1 MFRIRVVEENQAQGA
16 ARSIYEEMIT
26 AQAEIL
32 MVRIQLW
39 KLLRFA
45 LLLFCAVA
53 VGGWDFSRHNVPLG
67 EIHKGGPPKDG
78 IPALLTPKFISAR
91 EAGRK
96 LLEPGDRVLGF
107 FWKGVAK
114 AYPVKILNWHEIVN
128 DDFSGNPV
136 VVTFCPLCGTGMVFD
151 SVGESGP
158 LTFGVSG
165 LLYQSDMLMYDHK
178 TESLW
183 SQIKAEAIA
192 GPLTGTRL
200 RQLPSVHTTWKGWR
214 AKYPDTL
221 VLSDKTGYSRDYRRD
236 PYEGYWAS
244 SDILFPVNNHSAKFH
259 PKETVLGVVI
269 DGIAKAYPFSA
280 LQKAKEGFKDRVG
293 NSTIYVHFD
302 KESQSAVIRNENGQE
317 IPSVRGFWFAWFA
330 FNPNT
335 IIYEA
340 SDN

>member
-1 MFRIRVVEENQAQGA
+1 
-16 ARSIYEEMIT
+16 
-26 AQAEIL
+26 
-32 MVRIQLW
+32 
-39 KLLRFA
+39 
-45 LLLFCAVA
+45 
-53 VGGWDFSRHNVPLG
+53 
-67 EIHKGGPPKDG
+67 
-78 IPALLTPKFISAR
+78 
-91 EAGRK
+91 
-96 LLEPGDRVLGF
+96 
-107 FWKGVAK
+107 
-114 AYPVKILNWHEIVN
+114 
-128 DDFSGNPV
+128 
-136 VVTFCPLCGTGMVFD
+136 
-151 SVGESGP
+151 
-158 LTFGVSG
+158 
-165 LLYQSDMLMYDHK
+165 
-178 TESLW
+178 
-183 SQIKAEAIA
+183 
-192 GPLTGTRL
+192 L

-302 KESQSAVIRNENGQE
+302 KESQSAVIRNENGRE